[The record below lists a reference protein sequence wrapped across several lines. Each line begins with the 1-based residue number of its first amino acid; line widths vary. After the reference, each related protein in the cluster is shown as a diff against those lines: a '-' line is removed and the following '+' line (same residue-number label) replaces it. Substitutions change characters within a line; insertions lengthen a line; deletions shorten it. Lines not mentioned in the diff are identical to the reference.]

1 MNPVTFI
8 SPRSFV
14 PAAWPLALAALIVD
28 QSQERRRKKR
38 VVLRCCCAMLAS
50 AGWRNLRS
58 IDERHE
64 VTKGSALSLESLL
77 MQNWHCQKFHAAAS
91 DRVSKTHNKTRNKKI
106 IKSTMASRVH
116 HFKLVLLGDTAV
128 GKSCLVVRFVR
139 DEFFEFQE
147 PTIGGKKNR
156 KGRHY
161 VPVQKGATAGLTRP
175 VSSRGKLRKFYVRSR
190 PRHKREKNFPSVER
204 TLPFLVVYLFHSA
217 GFALDGLRQ
226 FGIIEGGVLVSV
238 PFALSANE
246 DSFFFASSLF
256 HKYCPFMAQL
266 RSLHKPSSLM
276 NLLSNL
282 KFGYVPLG

>member
-1 MNPVTFI
+1 MAKFAQHRRA
-8 SPRSFV
+8 SRSHEGFRAV
-14 PAAWPLALAALIVD
+14 ARIAADA
-28 QSQERRRKKR
+28 
-38 VVLRCCCAMLAS
+38 
-50 AGWRNLRS
+50 
-58 IDERHE
+58 
-64 VTKGSALSLESLL
+64 
-77 MQNWHCQKFHAAAS
+77 NWHCQKFHAAAS

-156 KGRHY
+156 KGRHD

-190 PRHKREKNFPSVER
+190 PRHKREKIFPSVER